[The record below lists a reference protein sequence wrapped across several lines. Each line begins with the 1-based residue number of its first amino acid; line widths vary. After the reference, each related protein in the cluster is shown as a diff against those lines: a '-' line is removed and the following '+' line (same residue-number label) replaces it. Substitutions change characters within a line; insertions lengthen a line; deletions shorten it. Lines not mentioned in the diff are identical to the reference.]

1 MNAIFR
7 VLFIGLFLS
16 TQSYLDCKSD
26 KIRSSYKLLQFD
38 DINLAQTQFMQ
49 IDLNTIKDF
58 INNWYDQKL
67 SEWMA
72 WGFLRIFGPL
82 TWCNVFVMQ
91 IRMPFPLQASR
102 LNVFNTPL
110 LGRKST
116 SSSHVQVIQTNRT
129 NWFNQIFRWVK
140 LEQGPF
146 FVLC

>member
-58 INNWYDQKL
+58 INN
-67 SEWMA
+67 
-72 WGFLRIFGPL
+72 
-82 TWCNVFVMQ
+82 
-91 IRMPFPLQASR
+91 
-102 LNVFNTPL
+102 
-110 LGRKST
+110 
-116 SSSHVQVIQTNRT
+116 
-129 NWFNQIFRWVK
+129 
-140 LEQGPF
+140 
-146 FVLC
+146 